1 MAPQDNQKQD
11 KKIKMKPNIKCT
23 WIAVIAAVA
32 VSLALGTALRAAPLP
47 GAIWTTD
54 PTCSGVD
61 LNIYASKDDV
71 YLNGGPA
78 HGTHLPAGDYY
89 VQVTNPSGSLRFG
102 SECRRTKPFHVNA
115 DGSTN
120 CIQLCTVLTNGDPAC
135 ALNGETDGTAAITP
149 RTIPAANTKSG

>member
-1 MAPQDNQKQD
+1 
-11 KKIKMKPNIKCT
+11 MKPNIKCT

-61 LNIYASKDDV
+61 LNIYASKGDV

-78 HGTHLPAGDYY
+78 HGTHLPDWRL
-89 VQVTNPSGSLRFG
+89 LRQ
-102 SECRRTKPFHVNA
+102 SN
-115 DGSTN
+115 
-120 CIQLCTVLTNGDPAC
+120 
-135 ALNGETDGTAAITP
+135 
-149 RTIPAANTKSG
+149 